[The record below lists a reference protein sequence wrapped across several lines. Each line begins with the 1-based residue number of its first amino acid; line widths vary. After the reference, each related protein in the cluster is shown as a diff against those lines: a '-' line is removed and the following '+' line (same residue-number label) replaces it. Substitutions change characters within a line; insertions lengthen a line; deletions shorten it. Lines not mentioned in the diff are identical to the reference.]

1 MSKTTLKKLLLT
13 LSSDRK
19 DDLILDLYSARA
31 EAKEYLDFFVDP
43 DIDKLLDKTLTAI
56 AKEIN
61 RKAKRQ
67 YLKPRIT
74 KIRALIKKVATL
86 NPGRE
91 YVVELM
97 ICTIEEAAKAGSSY
111 WFSDAHDTAFARILT
126 DTVILADETAILS
139 ATVGRIKGIIDS
151 MTSPVLSRPSKHFK
165 AVLQNALDSALAS
178 LAGQE

>member
-1 MSKTTLKKLLLT
+1 MSKTSLKKLLLT
-13 LSSDRK
+13 LSSDQK
-19 DDLILDLYSARA
+19 DELILDLYSARA

-43 DIDKLLDKTLTAI
+43 DIEKLLDKTVTAI

-97 ICTIEEAAKAGSSY
+97 TRTIEEAAKAGSRF
-111 WFSDAHDTAFARILT
+111 WFTEAHDTAFSRILS
-126 DTVILADETAILS
+126 DTVILADETGILTL
-139 ATVGRIKGIIDS
+139 TVGRLKDIIES
-151 MTSPVLSRPSKHFK
+151 ISSSAYSRPSKHFK
-165 AVLQNALDSALAS
+165 GVLQNALDRAIDS